1 MKTLNPRTVDIL
13 TKLDW
18 PGNVRQL
25 ENMCRWLTVMA
36 SGSEVLPSDLPSEL
50 LSERKASHFD
60 NDISWQKQLETWQN
74 LHWPPVKP
82 SCLPTHSQNLNVYF

>member
-36 SGSEVLPSDLPSEL
+36 SGSEVLPSDLPP
-50 LSERKASHFD
+50 
-60 NDISWQKQLETWQN
+60 NYYQKG
-74 LHWPPVKP
+74 KP
-82 SCLPTHSQNLNVYF
+82 AILIMI